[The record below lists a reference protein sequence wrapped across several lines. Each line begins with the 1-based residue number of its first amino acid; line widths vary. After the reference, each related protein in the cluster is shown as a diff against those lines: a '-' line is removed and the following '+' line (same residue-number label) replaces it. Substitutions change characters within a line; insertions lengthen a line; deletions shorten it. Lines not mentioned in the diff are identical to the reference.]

1 MMTKLTLE
9 QILTLKQQ
17 GYTNRQIAR
26 EFLGRESRESWIRL
40 QLKRAQENMSEIV
53 G

>member
-1 MMTKLTLE
+1 MTKLTLE

-26 EFLGRESRESWIRL
+26 EFLGREL
-40 QLKRAQENMSEIV
+40 DPTTA
-53 G
+53 